1 LHFQTRHA
9 KLRVVRRFPSLRG
22 RGLLFLLFI
31 WFIWFMNF
39 NGRTLF
45 SPILPLIEDEFRIS
59 HARAASIFTFISL
72 GFGFALFSSGLV
84 SGFLGSKRTIL
95 ASLLTAGCIFFIIPT
110 IHAFSILYPV
120 VFVLAFALGIYLPTI
135 IPMITDYYMEKD
147 WGKAI
152 AIHESAS
159 SLSIFAAP
167 LIALFLL
174 SFLPWRLIF
183 VVMGSV
189 SLLCAIVFQLTTT
202 DISSGDGR
210 PSFRGGI
217 LKKRA
222 FWIMGTIWIF
232 ASGCVL
238 GLYFV
243 LPLYLVKE
251 IGLTIQRANSI
262 TGLSRLGM
270 VLVAIAAGFIVD
282 RVRLKKAIFLVIL
295 LLGLLTMSLTVKEIR
310 WIKFFL
316 FVQATVSGAYPP
328 LVLVAISRMF
338 GSETRGQATGFI
350 ITLGMAGSGIIPYLL
365 GFTGDMIS
373 FRLGIFLL
381 GLCTV
386 LASGLLYFL
395 KELR

>member
-1 LHFQTRHA
+1 
-9 KLRVVRRFPSLRG
+9 
-22 RGLLFLLFI
+22 
-31 WFIWFMNF
+31 
-39 NGRTLF
+39 
-45 SPILPLIEDEFRIS
+45 
-59 HARAASIFTFISL
+59 
-72 GFGFALFSSGLV
+72 
-84 SGFLGSKRTIL
+84 
-95 ASLLTAGCIFFIIPT
+95 
-110 IHAFSILYPV
+110 
-120 VFVLAFALGIYLPTI
+120 
-135 IPMITDYYMEKD
+135 
-147 WGKAI
+147 
-152 AIHESAS
+152 
-159 SLSIFAAP
+159 
-167 LIALFLL
+167 
-174 SFLPWRLIF
+174 
-183 VVMGSV
+183 
-189 SLLCAIVFQLTTT
+189 
-202 DISSGDGR
+202 
-210 PSFRGGI
+210 
-217 LKKRA
+217 
-222 FWIMGTIWIF
+222 MGTIWIF

-251 IGLTIQRANSI
+251 IGLTIQRANSV

-295 LLGLLTMSLTVKEIR
+295 LLGLLTMSLAVKEIR

-365 GFTGDMIS
+365 GFTGDIIS